1 MVNVPPYYHFLLMS
15 NELRKDTIA
24 ELFKHLL
31 QHIRSM
37 QTRLEYAKAATSKKQ
52 KYAINNAL
60 IKTKSAVDSICDL
73 LGDTAMVVKVKNE
86 LDKADLTYVMLLTEQ
101 LLSLSHEEL
110 EEITDGIEN
119 YINTKNG
126 TAESG

>member
-1 MVNVPPYYHFLLMS
+1 MS

-24 ELFKHLL
+24 ELFKNLL

-52 KYAINNAL
+52 KHAINNAL
-60 IKTKSAVDSICDL
+60 VKTKGAVDSICDL
-73 LGDTAMVVKVKNE
+73 LGDTNMVIKVKKE

-101 LLSLSHEEL
+101 LLTLSREEL
-110 EEITDGIEN
+110 EEITDSIEA
-119 YINTKNG
+119 YIKIKNG